1 MNLTAS
7 QPTPPRWIELSQAA
21 DERGVLTSIET
32 GVDVPFTVQR
42 VFFISDASGDRGN
55 HAHRD
60 TNQLLVAVSGVF
72 TVDVST
78 GGASTSYAMDS
89 RARGLLLPPMT
100 WVRLHS
106 FSSDAV
112 CLVLADRSYAESA
125 YIRDWEEFT
134 REAAAKGR
142 ETTTSPR

>member
-7 QPTPPRWIELSQAA
+7 QPTPPRWVELSQFA

-32 GVDVPFTVQR
+32 GVDVPFSVQR

-55 HAHRD
+55 HAHRE
-60 TNQLLVAVSGVF
+60 TNQLLVAVSGDF

-78 GGASTSYAMDS
+78 GGATTQYVMSS
-89 RARGLLLPPMT
+89 RARGLFLPPMT

-106 FSSDAV
+106 FSVDAV

-125 YIRDWEEFT
+125 YIRDWDEFT
-134 REAAAKGR
+134 REAAANRR